1 MEKTISFE
9 LRFINNQIKR
19 RINSIP
25 ILQSND
31 IKGIYGHVIG
41 FLVEN
46 SHREVYQKDVEEHLS
61 IRRSSVTNLL
71 SQMEKAGLIERH
83 SVDGDGR
90 LKRVALTQ
98 KSLDIHESIDCE
110 MSKIEIKLRD
120 GMSEDE
126 LDTLFRLLDKIKS
139 NVENIDKE

>member
-25 ILQSND
+25 ILQNND

-41 FLVEN
+41 FLSEN
-46 SHREVYQKDVEEHLS
+46 AHKDVYQKDIEEHLS
-61 IRRSSVTNLL
+61 IRRSSVTSLL
-71 SQMEKAGLIERH
+71 NQMEKAGFIERH

-98 KSLDIHESIDCE
+98 KSLDIHGSIECE
-110 MSKIEIKLRD
+110 LSKIEIKLRE
-120 GMSEDE
+120 GTTEDD
-126 LDTLFRLLDKIKS
+126 LDTLFRLLDKIKN
-139 NVENIDKE
+139 NVEKEQI

>member
-41 FLVEN
+41 FLSDN
-46 SHREVYQKDVEEHLS
+46 AHRDVYQRDVEEHLS

-90 LKRVALTQ
+90 LKRVVLTQ
-98 KSLDIHESIDCE
+98 KALDIHESIDLE
-110 MSKIEIKLRD
+110 LKKIEIKLRE
-120 GMSEDE
+120 GMSEEE
-126 LDTLFRLLDKIKS
+126 LDTLFRLLGKVKD
-139 NVENIDKE
+139 NVEKDHIK

>member
-25 ILQSND
+25 TLQNND

-41 FLVEN
+41 FLSEN
-46 SHREVYQKDVEEHLS
+46 SNRDIYQKDVEEHLS

-71 SQMEKAGLIERH
+71 NQMEKAGLIERR

-90 LKRVALTQ
+90 LKKVVLTQ
-98 KSLDIHESIDCE
+98 KSIDIHDCIVGE
-110 MSKIEIKLRD
+110 FKKIEVKLRE
-120 GMSEDE
+120 GISEEE
-126 LDTLFRLLDKIKS
+126 LDTLFRLLDKVKN
-139 NVENIDKE
+139 NVEKQQI

>member
-25 ILQSND
+25 ILQNND

-41 FLVEN
+41 FLSEN
-46 SHREVYQKDVEEHLS
+46 AHKDVYQKDIEEHLS
-61 IRRSSVTNLL
+61 IRRSSVTSLL
-71 SQMEKAGLIERH
+71 NQMEKAGYIERH

-98 KSLDIHESIDCE
+98 KSLDIHGSIECAL
-110 MSKIEIKLRD
+110 SKIEIKLRE
-120 GMSEDE
+120 GMSEDD
-126 LDTLFRLLDKIKS
+126 LDTLFRLLDKIKN
-139 NVENIDKE
+139 NVEKEQI

>member
-25 ILQSND
+25 ILQNND
-31 IKGIYGHVIG
+31 IKGIYGHVTG
-41 FLVEN
+41 FLSEN
-46 SHREVYQKDVEEHLS
+46 AHKDVYQKDIEEHLS
-61 IRRSSVTNLL
+61 IRRSSVTSLL
-71 SQMEKAGLIERH
+71 NQMEKAGFIERH

-98 KSLDIHESIDCE
+98 KSLDIHGSIECE
-110 MSKIEIKLRD
+110 LSKIEIKLRE
-120 GMSEDE
+120 GMSEDD
-126 LDTLFRLLDKIKS
+126 LDTLFRLLDKIKN
-139 NVENIDKE
+139 NVEKEQI

>member
-25 ILQSND
+25 ILQNND

-41 FLVEN
+41 FLSEN
-46 SHREVYQKDVEEHLS
+46 AHKDVYQKDIEEHLS
-61 IRRSSVTNLL
+61 IRRSSVTSLL
-71 SQMEKAGLIERH
+71 NQMEKAGFIERH

-98 KSLDIHESIDCE
+98 KSLDIHGSIECE
-110 MSKIEIKLRD
+110 LSKIEIKLRE
-120 GMSEDE
+120 GRSEDD
-126 LDTLFRLLDKIKS
+126 LDTLFRLLDKIKN
-139 NVENIDKE
+139 NVEKEQI